1 MESLDAINKVF
12 NGCVMCTADSK
23 FTNKHGTSTCDTC
36 LIDTSSLLVSTHLPF
51 PLALNFERVYRY
63 SGLPVMDADVARRM
77 YSFSFK
83 ERNRLQT
90 FVHNGR
96 RVVPLRPFRRPKKSV
111 YTTTCERDA
120 CGTKMGGG
128 GFCSVACLLMDV
140 HGVVHHPVVDT
151 ADVLGLPVS
160 TIDMS
165 MELVGTALE
174 PEMVPTPTYLAPI
187 RTSHRR
193 KAVPIQSHM

>member
-36 LIDTSSLLVSTHLPF
+36 LIDTTSLVCTHLPF

-63 SGLPVMDADVARRM
+63 SGLPVMDADVARKM
-77 YSFSFK
+77 YSFPFK

-96 RVVPLRPFRRPKKSV
+96 RVVPLRPYRRPNKSV
-111 YTTTCERDA
+111 YITTCERDA

-128 GFCSVACLLMDV
+128 GFCSVACLLMDI

-160 TIDMS
+160 TIDIS
-165 MELVGTALE
+165 VQ
-174 PEMVPTPTYLAPI
+174 TPTYLAPI

-193 KAVPIQSHM
+193 KAVPIQSHHM